1 MAEQVVRANKRM
13 DQTIFRILQL
23 SMAGYC
29 CTQIMLKIALE
40 EEGKENTD
48 LIRAVNGL
56 CNGIG
61 NDQKTCGVLIGG
73 IGILGLYAG
82 KGEIQEYSKAGYTQ
96 MVSEFK
102 EWFEACFR
110 SVDCI
115 DLIGV
120 TKFTDVNSD
129 QSYMVKCGDL
139 LKQSYQKVRMI
150 LMQNGYEFGS
160 RE

>member
-1 MAEQVVRANKRM
+1 M
-13 DQTIFRILQL
+13 DETAYRILQL

-29 CTQIMLKIALE
+29 CTQIMLIMALE
-40 EEGKENTD
+40 EEEKENPD
-48 LIRAVNGL
+48 LVRAVNGL

-82 KGEIQEYSKAGYTQ
+82 KGTLREYSKDGYSA
-96 MVSEFK
+96 MIREFM
-102 EWFEACFR
+102 EWFEDDFG
-110 SVDCI
+110 STDCI

-120 TKFTDVNSD
+120 TKFTDPDSD

-139 LKQSYQKVRMI
+139 LTKSYLKIQEI
-150 LMQNGYEFGS
+150 LLENGYEFGT
-160 RE
+160 REE

>member
-1 MAEQVVRANKRM
+1 M
-13 DQTIFRILQL
+13 DETAYRILQL

-29 CTQIMLKIALE
+29 CTQIMLKMALE
-40 EEGKENTD
+40 EEEKENPD

-61 NDQKTCGVLIGG
+61 NDQKTCGVIIGG

-82 KGEIQEYSKAGYTQ
+82 KGTLREYSKDGYNS
-96 MVSEFK
+96 MIREFM
-102 EWFEACFR
+102 EWFEDGFG
-110 SVDCI
+110 STDCI

-120 TKFTDVNSD
+120 TKFTDANSD

-139 LKQSYQKVRMI
+139 LTKSYLKIQEI
-150 LMQNGYEFGS
+150 LTENGYEFGT
-160 RE
+160 REE